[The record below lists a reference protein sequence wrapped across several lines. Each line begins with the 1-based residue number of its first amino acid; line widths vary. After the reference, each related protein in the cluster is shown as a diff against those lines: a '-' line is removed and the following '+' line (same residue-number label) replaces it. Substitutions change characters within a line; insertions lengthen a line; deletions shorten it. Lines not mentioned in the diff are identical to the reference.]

1 MKILRGPSN
10 EDLFRALEGF
20 PDLAHDDQEVDAC
33 SGVLETLNPA
43 MKGWATYELR
53 CTAPSGARS
62 CSHLVSKGMTVVAA
76 ERSGRRWLPD

>member
-10 EDLFRALEGF
+10 EDLLRALEGF

-33 SGVLETLNPA
+33 SGVLETLPPRV
-43 MKGWATYELR
+43 GHLR
-53 CTAPSGARS
+53 AQVQ
-62 CSHLVSKGMTVVAA
+62 CSVRCEIVFTPCQQGMTVVAA